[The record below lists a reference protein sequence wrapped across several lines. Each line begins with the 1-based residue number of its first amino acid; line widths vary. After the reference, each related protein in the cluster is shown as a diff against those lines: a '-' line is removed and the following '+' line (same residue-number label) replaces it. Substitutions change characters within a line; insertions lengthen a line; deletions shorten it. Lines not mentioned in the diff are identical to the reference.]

1 MFKYI
6 AAAVAALTLSVATP
20 TVADEPQTSVS
31 SAICTPIVNGVSQAQ
46 EPCQVHMTFNPAN
59 AAVGI
64 GFAMAQSG
72 NAIYVGQVV
81 SQTVVNV
88 VGFGTGPNPV
98 PASGQCVSQNGTT
111 LTCSATVESP
121 NGRVTLAVKA
131 VAN

>member
-1 MFKYI
+1 MVNN
-6 AAAVAALTLSVATP
+6 AA
-20 TVADEPQTSVS
+20 
-31 SAICTPIVNGVSQAQ
+31 QAQ
-46 EPCQVHMTFNPAN
+46 EPCQVHMTFNPDN

-72 NAIYVGQVV
+72 NAIYVGQAV

-98 PASGQCVSQNGTT
+98 PATGQCVFQNTTT
-111 LTCSATVESP
+111 LLCSATVESP